1 MTFSILLN
9 VERRG
14 KNVKAT
20 YPHRGAES
28 QAEHPVKR
36 FPKNIPPENF
46 LGGRRC
52 MGGWVF
58 LRTPPPLSKPGECT
72 HKFGPRSQ
80 ETKHEHVNKRAHSII
95 I

>member
-36 FPKNIPPENF
+36 FPKNTH
-46 LGGRRC
+46 GGEIQNRK
-52 MGGWVF
+52 
-58 LRTPPPLSKPGECT
+58 TD
-72 HKFGPRSQ
+72 
-80 ETKHEHVNKRAHSII
+80 RADGMDHQTAK
-95 I
+95 

>member
-36 FPKNIPPENF
+36 LPKNIP
-46 LGGRRC
+46 RRI
-52 MGGWVF
+52 F
-58 LRTPPPLSKPGECT
+58 
-72 HKFGPRSQ
+72 
-80 ETKHEHVNKRAHSII
+80 
-95 I
+95 